1 MPSRRQ
7 FNLGYKGGAL
17 SQFPNLQN
25 LIVNVTDN
33 GGSIV
38 VSTQNHAMYV
48 AEIWRYPVKS
58 LAGEQIDAAEIHADG
73 IAGDRR
79 VLVYN
84 EQTRRLITSR
94 THPKL
99 LGLKATID
107 KDGKVLINGRRWDDA
122 ESAHAIIEAA
132 GPYARLI
139 EWDGLERFDILPLLV
154 ATDGAIKEFGY
165 DHRRL
170 RPNIVIGGV
179 EGLAEREWPGR
190 QMRIGKAMIEFVQLR
205 GRCVMTTYDP
215 DTLKRD
221 PTVLRDIVQKFDGTL
236 ALDTAV
242 LQGGRIS
249 VGDAAEFVD

>member
-7 FNLGYKGGAL
+7 FNLGHEGGAL

-25 LIVNVTDN
+25 LIVHVTDN
-33 GGSIV
+33 GGSLA
-38 VSTQNHAMYV
+38 VSTQNHAMHV

-58 LAGEQIDAAEIHADG
+58 LAGEQIDDAEIRADG
-73 IAGDRR
+73 IDGDRR

-99 LGLKATID
+99 LGLMASVS
-107 KDGKVLINGRRWDDA
+107 KDGEVLIDGRRWDDA
-122 ESAHAIIEAA
+122 ESAHAIIRAA
-132 GPYARLI
+132 GPHARLI
-139 EWDGLERFDILPLLV
+139 QWDGLERFDVLPLLI

-170 RPNIVIGGV
+170 RPNILIGGV

-190 QMRIGKAMIEFVQLR
+190 KMRIGKAVIEFVQLR

-215 DTLKRD
+215 DTQEMD
-221 PTVLRDIVQKFDGTL
+221 PAVLRHIVQKFDGTL
-236 ALDTAV
+236 ALDTAI

-249 VGDAAEFVD
+249 VGDAAELI

>member
-1 MPSRRQ
+1 MLSRRQ
-7 FNLGYKGGAL
+7 L
-17 SQFPNLQN
+17 SLETIMSNQ
-25 LIVNVTDN
+25 
-33 GGSIV
+33 
-38 VSTQNHAMYV
+38 MYI
-48 AEIWRYPVKS
+48 AELWRYPVKS
-58 LAGEQIDAAEIHADG
+58 LAGEQIDVAEIRADG

-84 EQTRRLITSR
+84 EQTRSLVTSR

-99 LGLKATID
+99 LGLKATLNKKGI
-107 KDGKVLINGRRWDDA
+107 VLINARPWDDT
-122 ESAHAIIEAA
+122 ESEQAIITTA
-132 GPYARLI
+132 GSHARLI

-179 EGLAEREWPGR
+179 EGLAERGWAGR
-190 QMRIGKAMIEFVQLR
+190 QMRIDKVIIEFAQLR

-215 DTLKRD
+215 DTQKQD
-221 PTVLRDIVQKFDGTL
+221 HAVLRHIVKKFDGTL

-242 LQGGRIS
+242 IQGGRIS
-249 VGDAAEFVD
+249 VGDVAELI